1 MEKGKIHTPK
11 YSDERRMTVMLYR
24 DPVQPCVAGKCI
36 QQMKATEGFLWQNT
50 SLMQQ
55 LSADISTSRGPTLP

>member
-36 QQMKATEGFLWQNT
+36 QQMKATEGFL
-50 SLMQQ
+50 
-55 LSADISTSRGPTLP
+55 